1 MSFDVL
7 MPFDVLMSFDVQNVQ
22 PISQKPSIIILLRQ
36 TACLCTYPECEA
48 AVIQLQIVSEGFSHV
63 RPKSAPL
70 LLLLQT
76 LMKFKVDE

>member
-1 MSFDVL
+1 
-7 MPFDVLMSFDVQNVQ
+7 
-22 PISQKPSIIILLRQ
+22 
-36 TACLCTYPECEA
+36 
-48 AVIQLQIVSEGFSHV
+48 VIQLQIVSEGFSHV